1 MASVLHT
8 IEGFNFLWLDLRL
21 WLDKHLLRH
30 TVRQYECL
38 TRPCVEYRDLLL
50 ALWLSRKDCVHSPDV
65 LLRRWAETENFHPNQ
80 LLRAERKILTP
91 GVDNGICD
99 YRKFCAKGAAASCI
113 DRLRGLSNADK
124 KRNIHTFS
132 LIFAGIK
139 FIINEAEVLRVPFP
153 GRV

>member
-1 MASVLHT
+1 MALKKRFQMFYFAAGPKQKIFIPISSSELK
-8 IEGFNFLWLDLRL
+8 E
-21 WLDKHLLRH
+21 
-30 TVRQYECL
+30 
-38 TRPCVEYRDLLL
+38 
-50 ALWLSRKDCVHSPDV
+50 
-65 LLRRWAETENFHPNQ
+65 
-80 LLRAERKILTP
+80 KILTP